1 MVSYEGMEK
10 KFIPF
15 LTFNSYARGCLS
27 EHVFV
32 LVKLCLNVF
41 KIMFTVYC
49 CKSISYSYN
58 PKTI

>member
-1 MVSYEGMEK
+1 MEK